1 MNNYTLTGT
10 STSIVAARI
19 SFTFNLLGPAMAL
32 DTACSSSLLAIHLA
46 AQALREGDCEM
57 ALAGGVNMLMSPD
70 IFVQLSKARM
80 VSPTGY
86 CHAFSSK
93 ADGYARGEGAGIL
106 LLKRLTDAV
115 RDNDPIWATIMTGS
129 NQDGHTVRP
138 MTAPSGSQQ
147 FELLKKVY
155 SRYNIDPDRLE
166 YIEAHGM

>member
-1 MNNYTLTGT
+1 MNNYSLTGT

-46 AQALREGDCEM
+46 AQALREGDCDM
-57 ALAGGVNMLMSPD
+57 ALAGGVNSLMSPS

-80 VSPTGY
+80 ASPTGY
-86 CHAFSSK
+86 CQAFSSK
-93 ADGYARGEGAGIL
+93 ADGYARGEGAGII
-106 LLKRLTDAV
+106 LLKRLKDAE
-115 RDNDPIWATIMTGS
+115 RDNDPIWGTIMTGS
-129 NQDGHTVRP
+129 NQDGRSVTP

-147 FELLKKVY
+147 FQLLKKVY